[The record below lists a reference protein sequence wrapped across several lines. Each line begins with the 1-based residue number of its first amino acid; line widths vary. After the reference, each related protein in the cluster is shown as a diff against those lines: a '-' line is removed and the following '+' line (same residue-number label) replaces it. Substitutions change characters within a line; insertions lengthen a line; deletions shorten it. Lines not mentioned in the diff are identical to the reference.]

1 MAIQFEDCVD
11 CLKVMYPQFDF
22 VFLFDHSQGQHAK
35 KLPNGLDAYSMNRG
49 FEGAQPKMR
58 ESRIKAEDG
67 YLGNNECTV
76 SVGEIQSFVF
86 QPGDTGPFWMTV
98 EEREL
103 NRHDRLLPPLS
114 GDPTRTRN
122 KTITE
127 LKAELQPLSIL
138 NERRSYRLTHGRTIL
153 KPRL

>member
-22 VFLFDHSQGQHAK
+22 AFLFDHSQGHAK
-35 KLPNGLDAYSMNRG
+35 KLPNGLGAYSMNRG
-49 FEGAQPKMR
+49 FGGAQPKMR

-67 YLGNNECTV
+67 YLGNNERTI

-86 QPGDTGPFWMTV
+86 QPGDIGPFWMTA

-103 NRHDRLLPPLS
+103 NRHD
-114 GDPTRTRN
+114 
-122 KTITE
+122 
-127 LKAELQPLSIL
+127 
-138 NERRSYRLTHGRTIL
+138 
-153 KPRL
+153 